1 MIKKNHK
8 YKISDIQSL
17 KNSKN
22 PFATVT
28 VYDFPSSKII
38 NELDIPLV
46 LVGDSASMVVY
57 GYENT
62 TRISVD
68 ELLLV
73 TKAVSRG
80 ANKPLIVADLPFMS
94 YQPSNSSAVKNA
106 GRFIKEGRAD
116 AVKLEGG
123 IEYIERVKNIIKSG
137 IPVMGHIGLLPQS
150 VLNKSGY
157 KIQGKTKSSAQK
169 IFDDAIALEKA
180 GVFSV
185 VLEGVPKELAKL
197 ITEKLKIPTV
207 GIGAGANC
215 DGQIQVF
222 HDIVGMFGE
231 RVPKHAKVFV
241 NSQKNIKDSINRYI
255 RCVGEGEFPN
265 NNHSVSMNSEVLR
278 FITENFE
285 NN

>member
-1 MIKKNHK
+1 MIKNNK
-8 YKISDIQSL
+8 YKISDIQNL

-28 VYDFPSSKII
+28 VYDYPTSKII
-38 NELDIPLV
+38 NDLNIPLV

-68 ELLLV
+68 ELLLI

-80 ANKPLIVADLPFMS
+80 ADKPLIVADMPFMS
-94 YQPSNSSAVKNA
+94 YQPSNSAAVKNA

-123 IEYIERVKNIIKSG
+123 TEYVDRVKNIIKSG

-150 VLNKSGY
+150 VLNESGY
-157 KIQGKTKSSAQK
+157 KIKGKTIGSAQK
-169 IFDDAIALEKA
+169 VFDDAIALEGA
-180 GVFSV
+180 GVFSI
-185 VLEGVPKELAKL
+185 VLEGVPKELAKI
-197 ITEKLKIPTV
+197 ITKKVKIPTV
-207 GIGAGANC
+207 GIGAGSNC

-222 HDIVGMFGE
+222 HDVVGMFGE
-231 RVPKHAKVFV
+231 KVPKHAKVFV
-241 NSQKNIKDSINRYI
+241 NSKKNISDSIKQYVKSVNS
-255 RCVGEGEFPN
+255 GLFPN
-265 NNHSVSMNSEVLR
+265 DKHSVSMSSEVLKS
-278 FITENFE
+278 ITKHFE